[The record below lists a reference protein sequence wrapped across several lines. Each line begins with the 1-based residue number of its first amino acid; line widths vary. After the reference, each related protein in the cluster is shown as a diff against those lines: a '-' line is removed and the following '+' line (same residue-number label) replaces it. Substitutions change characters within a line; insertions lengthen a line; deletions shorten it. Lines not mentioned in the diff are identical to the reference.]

1 MKYGKFF
8 DNAEYEDSPLRNN
21 RPVLIGNDVWIG
33 ANVVILPGVKVGD
46 GAILAAGAVITK
58 DVEPYTVVGGVPA
71 KIIRKRFDN
80 DMIEMFLKI
89 KWWDWPIEKIEEN
102 IELFYQ
108 PNIFCKRFGKEP
120 QNGKKKE
127 EEAFKKNL

>member
-21 RPVLIGNDVWIG
+21 SPVLIGNDVWIG

-58 DVEPYTVVGGVPA
+58 DVEPYAVVGGVPA
-71 KIIRKRFDN
+71 KTIQKRFD
-80 DMIEMFLKI
+80 DEMIEMFLDI
-89 KWWDWPIEKIEEN
+89 KWWDWSIEKIEGN

-108 PNIFCKRFGKEP
+108 PNAFCKKFGKGL
-120 QNGKKKE
+120 QYGTKKKKE
-127 EEAFKKNL
+127 EAF